1 MAYIDMLI
9 ILCVKFLQG
18 IAIESM
24 GLDFYT
30 GNAGVNTSAIELLE
44 SMINYIDNPNLCSK
58 LINYIMDPL
67 SKVLNQAVTNQEFIT
82 QIQVLNLLKTIFFN
96 SSFRNKGTAEEIRA
110 FFKTVFTKPA
120 FL

>member
-1 MAYIDMLI
+1 MLI

-18 IAIESM
+18 IAIQSM

-44 SMINYIDNPNLCSK
+44 SMINYLDNPKLCLK
-58 LINYIMDPL
+58 LINYIIEPL

-82 QIQVLNLLKTIFFN
+82 QIQLLNLLKTIFFN
-96 SSFRNKGTAEEIRA
+96 SSFRKKGT
-110 FFKTVFTKPA
+110 V
-120 FL
+120 

>member
-24 GLDFYT
+24 GLDFYK

-67 SKVLNQAVTNQEFIT
+67 STVLNQAVTNQ
-82 QIQVLNLLKTIFFN
+82 
-96 SSFRNKGTAEEIRA
+96 
-110 FFKTVFTKPA
+110 
-120 FL
+120 